1 MQELSTEEEEVTGI
15 SDNNKKIIIREEHLF
30 LLFSFINKD
39 TMIISKCVPLSISRK
54 MFSQFEN
61 GIPKDMVFVGY
72 KTDDNGKKINAK
84 VDFESIAKEVIGKIN
99 AQDDI
104 NEVKFHDVKQ
114 GSGPYWNEEL
124 QLHIVDLD
132 YHLGAIEINSGG
144 NYVEEN
150 FYLINPVFGTVTN
163 IVVDNTG
170 LPLEGDL
177 YEPAVS
183 NFHLYYGNKGNEIIV
198 VPPNHRGIVQILHT
212 KDTDVVISSTLS
224 EASDM
229 NNPYTPDQEYDE
241 DDDLSGLTNQ
251 VFPDENFDVDMNN
264 EKAFME
270 FIPTGDKSTYTFW
283 FKNPEFGST
292 TYIVINN
299 QGENYIKDVD
309 IWYGKRHDK
318 SDTTDDISNLITN
331 VSNELC
337 VIEVFHSLSAD
348 IIVKVTKV

>member
-1 MQELSTEEEEVTGI
+1 
-15 SDNNKKIIIREEHLF
+15 
-30 LLFSFINKD
+30 
-39 TMIISKCVPLSISRK
+39 
-54 MFSQFEN
+54 
-61 GIPKDMVFVGY
+61 MVFVGY

-198 VPPNHRGIVQILHT
+198 VPPNHRGIV
-212 KDTDVVISSTLS
+212 
-224 EASDM
+224 
-229 NNPYTPDQEYDE
+229 
-241 DDDLSGLTNQ
+241 
-251 VFPDENFDVDMNN
+251 
-264 EKAFME
+264 
-270 FIPTGDKSTYTFW
+270 
-283 FKNPEFGST
+283 
-292 TYIVINN
+292 
-299 QGENYIKDVD
+299 
-309 IWYGKRHDK
+309 
-318 SDTTDDISNLITN
+318 
-331 VSNELC
+331 
-337 VIEVFHSLSAD
+337 
-348 IIVKVTKV
+348 